1 MAEKAPGL
9 STCLKRKLK
18 VPSNYLTPGSGALT
32 DTKKH
37 LINISFVVEAV
48 KLNHSRLCWMLQET
62 LNPSRQACSTWQTCW
77 TFAPPFLYAG
87 VGREC
92 PRQGQHRETRQPSFP
107 FYKFVFPLPCLI
119 IESVF
124 ERKKEKTQD
133 SEYPFS
139 CVLWCRR

>member
-1 MAEKAPGL
+1 
-9 STCLKRKLK
+9 
-18 VPSNYLTPGSGALT
+18 
-32 DTKKH
+32 
-37 LINISFVVEAV
+37 
-48 KLNHSRLCWMLQET
+48 
-62 LNPSRQACSTWQTCW
+62 
-77 TFAPPFLYAG
+77 

-133 SEYPFS
+133 SEYPSVVFFGVADKDLGVGFFPVS
-139 CVLWCRR
+139 ESHLCKCSADM